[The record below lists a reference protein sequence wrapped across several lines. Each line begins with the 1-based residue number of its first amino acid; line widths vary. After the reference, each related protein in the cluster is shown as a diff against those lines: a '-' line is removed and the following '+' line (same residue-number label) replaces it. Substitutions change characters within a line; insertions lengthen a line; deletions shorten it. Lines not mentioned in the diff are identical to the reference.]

1 MTGNHRTLEEQ
12 KEEFKSKKLLAS
24 PIAGLIAWLIV
35 AISGIFFPD
44 NITVWVLFIAT
55 GSIVYLSMGVSKAY
69 NFFLE
74 KFEEVDERG
83 QIINSLHSLFEHFE
97 KICSAIVVRISVDS
111 MESAFVLFESIN
123 NRGVPLTPIDLIKN
137 MLISNLVKNS
147 QDANNI
153 NERWQN
159 IVRNVDSYDDQVRFL
174 RHFYHAYKGNPAIG
188 LAKYTKAIKTNII
201 RIYTTLIEKN
211 SQYILDQ
218 LVEKS
223 KTYSAIIAPEKIED
237 NNDLSKNKE
246 L

>member
-1 MTGNHRTLEEQ
+1 MSILLAALYSSIRNLISTNQTLELQLFKDNRLNINWLKMQSMLRLEDYKQNIIENRLTLSIQ
-12 KEEFKSKKLLAS
+12 KNNQDDFVFLLDT
-24 PIAGLIAWLIV
+24 
-35 AISGIFFPD
+35 IFNTNPVVKPKYYD
-44 NITVWVLFIAT
+44 VR
-55 GSIVYLSMGVSKAY
+55 SISKAY

-74 KFEEVDERG
+74 KFEAVDERG

-188 LAKYTKAIKTNII
+188 LAKYTKAIKK
-201 RIYTTLIEKN
+201 R
-211 SQYILDQ
+211 
-218 LVEKS
+218 
-223 KTYSAIIAPEKIED
+223 
-237 NNDLSKNKE
+237 
-246 L
+246 